1 MLTASPRTPSVK
13 ENQRKLEWKE
23 TAILSDLQLKYATF
37 ANSAKTFGQ
46 LGPLPQSWKGPQVN
60 GWESEAALAS
70 KWVCPRSLPQ
80 VKQASWFAEKI
91 FECLS
96 PLKK

>member
-37 ANSAKTFGQ
+37 ANSTKTFGHIIRASPTVLERAPGEW
-46 LGPLPQSWKGPQVN
+46 LGV
-60 GWESEAALAS
+60 
-70 KWVCPRSLPQ
+70 
-80 VKQASWFAEKI
+80 
-91 FECLS
+91 
-96 PLKK
+96 